1 MVYTKSVKDMR
12 RIMYTETTKTVW
24 QQYYWCQ
31 YQPEEGQEHFE
42 EPKAEEPRELWTRN
56 HLLTCLV
63 MLKVLCADIIP
74 TKQKQQ

>member
-12 RIMYTETTKTVW
+12 RIMYTETTKTAW

-31 YQPEEGQEHFE
+31 QRFE

-63 MLKVLCADIIP
+63 MLKVLCTDIIP